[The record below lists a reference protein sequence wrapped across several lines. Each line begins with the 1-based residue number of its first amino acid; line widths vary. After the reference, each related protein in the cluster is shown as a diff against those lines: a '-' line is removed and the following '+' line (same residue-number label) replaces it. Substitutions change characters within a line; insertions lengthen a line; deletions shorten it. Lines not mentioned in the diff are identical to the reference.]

1 MGLKWH
7 DAQLKLNLGGNTLT
21 VKGNRAFSI
30 SYCLISGT
38 GTIDIQE
45 GASVW
50 STQDYDNVDVST
62 TFSEG
67 TIHIHEGAGWSLLK
81 YHCDKPAR
89 LSVKNLI
96 LNGAVTRDNNYH
108 TLTVTGSITGKG
120 TTPTLTMAE
129 GAVFKPSG
137 TGYLTVTESL
147 SGAMLVDASGIDLQ
161 SVGGKIPMFK
171 VGSAEMLSSVLVDF
185 AAGTRPNKGCRLIKT
200 ADGLGY
206 DLVLSGFSVIV
217 R

>member
-21 VKGNRAFSI
+21 VKGNGAFSI

-45 GASVW
+45 GATVW

-81 YHCDKPAR
+81 YYSSYPAR

-96 LNGAVTRDNNYH
+96 LDGAVTREQTTS

-120 TTPTLTMAE
+120 TTPTLTMGS
-129 GAVFKPSG
+129 GAVFKPNG
-137 TGYLTVTESL
+137 TDYLTVTESL
-147 SGAMLVDASGIDLQ
+147 SGEMAVDASGLDFEGRTDPVPLFR
-161 SVGGKIPMFK
+161 M
-171 VGSAEMLSSVLVDF
+171 GSSEVLPAISSVSVSGAPPEWHLQQ
-185 AAGTRPNKGCRLIKT
+185 T
-200 ADGLGY
+200 ADGCGY
-206 DLVLSGFSVIV
+206 DLVRKPGLAI
-217 R
+217 RLK